1 MLWLTSEASH
11 PGDLNH
17 LTRGLSLAGL
27 VGPDTRL
34 PPGTPGPRGLNTPP
48 RSFAAPP
55 PSPPRRT
62 VSLALGAVLV
72 AAWLAGLVLVVRL
85 HLPPVW
91 AKADI
96 GAVALLWAAHVLQV
110 VLHNRALD
118 RGAGRS

>member
-1 MLWLTSEASH
+1 MLRLTSEASH

-48 RSFAAPP
+48 RFFAAPP
-55 PSPPRRT
+55 PSSSRRR
-62 VSLALGAVLV
+62 VSLLLGAGLVGVWLAVLV
-72 AAWLAGLVLVVRL
+72 AIVRL
-85 HLPPVW
+85 HLPPVL
-91 AKADI
+91 AKVDI
-96 GAVALLWAAHVLQV
+96 GLAALAWAAHVGHV

-118 RGAGRS
+118 RR

>member
-1 MLWLTSEASH
+1 MLWLTSEASN

-48 RSFAAPP
+48 RFFAAPP
-55 PSPPRRT
+55 PSARRG
-62 VSLALGAVLV
+62 VSLLFGAVLI
-72 AAWLAGLVLVVRL
+72 AAWLGALVLIVRL
-85 HLPPVW
+85 HLPPVL

-96 GAVALLWAAHVLQV
+96 GVAALLWAAHVLHV
-110 VLHNRALD
+110 TLHNRALD
-118 RGAGRS
+118 RAPR